1 VVVVRAMRPT
11 LRSVVAILGT
21 KAVLRGVV
29 AVLVAETVLWI
40 AILLRVVVLSD
51 VAGLVVGRRGL
62 NCFGSGC

>member
-1 VVVVRAMRPT
+1 MSA
-11 LRSVVAILGT
+11 LRSVTVLST
-21 KAVLRGVV
+21 EAVLRGVV